1 MSFAPQALIDHA
13 ALRHNLRRVRQ
24 AAPNSRIWAVI
35 KADAYGHGMQRVAR
49 ALEQSDG
56 YAVARVEE
64 GLRLREAGFDKPIL
78 VLGGCH
84 TPEELA
90 RAARQGLELALH
102 QHHQL
107 NLLDGLSAELPP
119 LTLWLKVDTGMH
131 RLGFEPGLVAGIAE
145 RMSAHPRIGS
155 VNLLTHLANADE
167 PADNTTALQIGRF
180 DAIGREHCG
189 DCSIA
194 NSAGILAF
202 DNAHRDWVRPGI
214 MLYGV
219 SPFVGGRAERD
230 GLLPVMT
237 LRSRVVAV
245 KQAKRGDPVGYGGRY
260 RCPEDMPIAVVAA
273 GYGDGYPRHAA
284 DGTPVLVGGRRLPLI
299 GRVSMDMIT
308 LDARGFPDLKVGEEA
323 ILWGR
328 GLPAEEVAEHA
339 GTIAYQLFCNVSSR
353 VAFIDLNLETEAD

>member
-13 ALRHNLRRVRQ
+13 ALRHNLGRVRES
-24 AAPNSRIWAVI
+24 APGSRIWAVI
-35 KADAYGHGMQRVAR
+35 KADAYGHGMLRVAR
-49 ALEQSDG
+49 TLDQADG

-64 GLRLREAGFDKPIL
+64 GLRLREAGIDKPIL

-84 TPEELA
+84 TLDELCRSA
-90 RAARQGLELALH
+90 RVGLELALH

-107 NLLDGLSAELPP
+107 SLLDELPAALPP

-131 RLGFEPGLVAGIAE
+131 RLGFEPGLVAGMAE
-145 RMSAHPRIGS
+145 RLHGHPRVS
-155 VNLLTHLANADE
+155 AVNLLTHLANADE
-167 PADNTTALQIGRF
+167 PADNTTLLQIGRF
-180 DAIGREHCG
+180 DAIKRDHCRHS
-189 DCSIA
+189 SIA

-202 DNAHRDWVRPGI
+202 EQAHRDWVRPGI

-219 SPFVGGRAERD
+219 SPFAGGRAESD

-245 KQAKRGDPVGYGGRY
+245 KRAKRGDPVGYGGRY

-284 DGTPVLVGGRRLPLI
+284 EGTPVRVGGRRLPLI
-299 GRVSMDMIT
+299 GRVSMDLIT
-308 LDARGFPDLKVGEEA
+308 LDARGFPGLKVGEEA

-353 VAFIDLNLETEAD
+353 VAFIDLNGDAEG

>member
-49 ALEQSDG
+49 SLDRTDG

-64 GLRLREAGFDKPIL
+64 GLRLRQAGFDKPIL
-78 VLGGCH
+78 ILGGCH
-84 TPEELA
+84 TSDELT
-90 RAARQGLELALH
+90 RAAQQGLELTLH
-102 QHHQL
+102 HHHQL
-107 NLLDGLSAELPP
+107 SLLDELSEETPS
-119 LTLWLKVDTGMH
+119 LTVWLKVDTGMH

-145 RMSAHPRIGS
+145 RLSGHPRVGA
-155 VNLLTHLANADE
+155 VNLFTHLANADD
-167 PADNTTALQIGRF
+167 PADGTTDLQISRF
-180 DAIGREHCG
+180 DAIGRDHCR

-202 DNAHRDWVRPGI
+202 ENAHRDWVRPGI

-219 SPFVGGRAERD
+219 SPFVDGRAEND
-230 GLLPVMT
+230 GLRPVMT

-245 KQAKRGDPVGYGGRY
+245 KQAKRGDPIGYGGRY
-260 RCPEDMPIAVVAA
+260 RCPEDMPIAVVAV
-273 GYGDGYPRHAA
+273 GYGDGYPRHAT

-299 GRVSMDMIT
+299 GRVSMDLIT
-308 LDARGFPDLKVGEEA
+308 LDARGFPEVKVGEEA
-323 ILWGR
+323 ILWGQ
-328 GLPAEEVAEHA
+328 GLPAEEVAAHA

-353 VAFIDLNLETEAD
+353 VTFIDLNLEQEED